1 MGPPSAGTSRGS
13 AEQEGTVCADPDCD
27 SRQEPPPGES
37 WCYRRLGIELWRWIS
52 GYPMR
57 CGTPALV
64 HLEVR

>member
-1 MGPPSAGTSRGS
+1 M
-13 AEQEGTVCADPDCD
+13 CADPDCD